1 MSLVVNQTSSG
12 SATPTRRTAAIVC
25 ESTCCLP
32 SELVRRY
39 DIEILPIP
47 FVFGDQTFRDGVDL
61 THPQFYEKLAAERTP
76 PKTSPPSP
84 GEYLEA
90 WREASKRGE
99 SVISVTVAGAISTL
113 QRSAR
118 LACDLAPEA
127 LPGVSVAVVDS
138 LSAGM
143 GQGFVALAAARAI
156 ADGSTFAEAVRQAE
170 RVSRDVRMLVTLDT
184 LEYLAK
190 ASRIPQVAAFLGG
203 MLAIKPIIQISGGD
217 IHQVARV
224 RSRRRS
230 IDTLLEHVRADVP
243 PGARVHAAVQHA
255 RAEEEAAAMEER
267 LRDTF
272 DCRELY
278 TTEFTPIMGGY
289 CGPGLLGVAY
299 YVEADSDEG

>member
-1 MSLVVNQTSSG
+1 MSLVVNENTG
-12 SATPTRRTAAIVC
+12 AAAPTRRAATVVC

-32 SELVRRY
+32 PDLVQRY
-39 DIEILPIP
+39 GVEMLPIP
-47 FVFGDQTFRDGVDL
+47 FVFGETTYRDGVDM
-61 THPQFYEKLAAERTP
+61 THAQFYETLVATRTP

-90 WREASKRGE
+90 WRAASRRGAG
-99 SVISVTVAGAISTL
+99 VISVTVDSKISTL

-118 LACDLAPEA
+118 LAADLAPEA
-127 LPGVSVAVVDS
+127 LPGVPVAVVDS

-156 ADGSTFAEAVRQAE
+156 EQGLSLAEAVARAE
-170 RVSRDVRMLVTLDT
+170 SVSRRVRMLVTLDT
-184 LEYLAK
+184 LDYLAK

-203 MLAIKPIIQISGGD
+203 VLAIKPIIEIAGGD
-217 IHQVARV
+217 IHPVARV

-230 IDTLLEHVRADVP
+230 IEALFDLARAAIP
-243 PGARVHAAVQHA
+243 KGARVHAAVQHA
-255 RAEEEAAAMEER
+255 QAESEAAGIEAM

-289 CGPGLLGVAY
+289 CGPGLLGVAFY
-299 YVEADSDEG
+299 CEADEDGE

>member
-1 MSLVVNQTSSG
+1 MSLVVNENASVSKTLPPRA
-12 SATPTRRTAAIVC
+12 ATVVC

-32 SELVRRY
+32 SALVQRY
-39 DIEILPIP
+39 SIEILPIP
-47 FVFGDQTFRDGVDL
+47 YVFGDVTYRDGVDM
-61 THPQFYEKLAAERTP
+61 THAQFYEKLAATRTP

-90 WREASKRGE
+90 WRAASRRGE
-99 SVISVTVAGAISTL
+99 GVISVTVDSKISTL

-118 LACDLAPEA
+118 LAQDLARDA
-127 LPGVSVAVVDS
+127 LPQVPVAIVDS

-143 GQGFVALAAARAI
+143 GQGFVALTAARAL
-156 ADGSTFAEAVRQAE
+156 AEGLSLAEAVTRAE
-170 RVSRDVRMLVTLDT
+170 SISRRMRMLVTLDT
-184 LEYLAK
+184 LDYLAK

-203 MLAIKPIIQISGGD
+203 VLAIKPIIEIAGGD
-217 IHQVARV
+217 IHPIARV

-230 IDTLLEHVRADVP
+230 IEMLCELVRASIP
-243 PGARVHAAVQHA
+243 SGARVHAAVQHA
-255 RAEEEAAAMEER
+255 QAEREAETIEAM

-289 CGPGLLGVAY
+289 CGPGLLGVAFY
-299 YVEADSDEG
+299 CEANEDGE